1 MRLRVARASLVI
13 TFLALVLTS
22 CGARFGG
29 ASVVAGTPASSS
41 ASLATA
47 AAGLCAASTALPD
60 LAATKRAFVNEAHDA
75 LHALAA
81 DPRLTR
87 SAVARVLAAM
97 DRLERDFD
105 VPAEAP
111 VLAGDFADL
120 STAASA
126 ALVELGVDVPSCGR

>member
-13 TFLALVLTS
+13 TFLALVLIS

-29 ASVVAGTPASSS
+29 ASVVAVSPVSSS

-126 ALVELGVDVPSCGR
+126 ALVELGIDVPSCGR

>member
-1 MRLRVARASLVI
+1 MRPSVARASLVI
-13 TFLALVLTS
+13 TFLALVLNS

-29 ASVVAGTPASSS
+29 TSVVAGTADSSS

-47 AAGLCAASTALPD
+47 AAGLCAATTALPD

-75 LHALAA
+75 LHVLAA

-87 SAVARVLAAM
+87 SAVARVLEAM

-105 VPAEAP
+105 APAEAP
-111 VLAGDFADL
+111 VLAGDLADL
-120 STAASA
+120 STTASA
-126 ALVELGVDVPSCGR
+126 ALVELGIEAPSCGT